1 MEQSERRYLVESPIV
16 YDPLDCDLA
25 CQFEWIEIS
34 SNFFSVAVYTPALI
48 IGFGAYFIYKGF
60 KKAKNKK
67 KV

>member
-1 MEQSERRYLVESPIV
+1 METMI
-16 YDPLDCDLA
+16 DPENCDLA

-48 IGFGAYFIYKGF
+48 IGLGAYLIYKGF
-60 KKAKNKK
+60 KKAKTKK